1 MVIVK
6 VEGPINEA
14 GLSKEDIEEIDGYI
28 PAENLLSMIEDLLC
42 EIDSLEEK
50 YKDFEKYVEDN
61 YRHLTYEEQIDY
73 NPDDFYTI
81 YELNNEKNVYSII
94 DINEE

>member
-1 MVIVK
+1 MIVD
-6 VEGPINEA
+6 ETNY
-14 GLSKEDIEEIDGYI
+14 DIFKRVSDLTLTDYEIKWFNSEEINGYI

-73 NPDDFYTI
+73 NPADFY
-81 YELNNEKNVYSII
+81 EDK
-94 DINEE
+94 